1 MRDER
6 EHACQRGRGKGLE
19 RDTNMIPAL
28 AAGLVL
34 VLAFIF
40 SMLGLGGSML
50 YVPVFHWLGY
60 DFKSVAI
67 PTGLL
72 LNGIA
77 ALSAA
82 IYYLRAR
89 MVDIKGAIPLII
101 SSFIGA
107 PVGAY
112 FTRLVPTRILL
123 EAFALAMI
131 FAGGRMVMVSRRPDK
146 EAKLSP
152 GLRIGL
158 MGVGGFFIGFIA
170 GLLGVGGGFLFVP
183 MMMAMGY
190 KTKEAAATS
199 AFVVIFSSF
208 SGFAG
213 HLAEG
218 HYDWP
223 LMAATTLAAI
233 IGGQIGARIMNEKM
247 KPSWIK
253 QMFAILL
260 LGVAVNLLWKVLA

>member
-1 MRDER
+1 M
-6 EHACQRGRGKGLE
+6 
-19 RDTNMIPAL
+19 MITIV
-28 AAGLVL
+28 AGVIL

-40 SMLGLGGSML
+40 SMLGLGGAML
-50 YVPVFHWLGY
+50 YIPVFHWFGY

-72 LNGIA
+72 LNGIT

-82 IYYLRAR
+82 IYYLRAK

-112 FTRLVPTRILL
+112 FTRLVPTQTLIVL
-123 EAFALAMI
+123 FALSMV
-131 FAGGRMVMVSRRPDK
+131 FAGGRMLMVSGRPDK
-146 EAKLSP
+146 ETMMA
-152 GLRIGL
+152 GRLRISL

-183 MMMAMGY
+183 MMMVMGY
-190 KTKEAAATS
+190 ETKKAAATS

-218 HYDWP
+218 HYEWP
-223 LMAATTLAAI
+223 LMIATTIAVIVAS
-233 IGGQIGARIMNEKM
+233 QAGAKVM
-247 KPSWIK
+247 KENMKAKWIK
-253 QMFAILL
+253 QMFAVVL
-260 LGVAVNLLWKVLA
+260 LGVAVKLLWNSFI

>member
-1 MRDER
+1 M
-6 EHACQRGRGKGLE
+6 
-19 RDTNMIPAL
+19 MITIV
-28 AAGLVL
+28 AGVIL

-40 SMLGLGGSML
+40 SMLGLGGAML
-50 YVPVFHWLGY
+50 YIPVFHWFGY

-72 LNGIA
+72 LNGIT

-82 IYYLRAR
+82 IYYLRAK
-89 MVDIKGAIPLII
+89 MVDIKGAVPLII

-112 FTRLVPTRILL
+112 FTRLVPTQTLIVL
-123 EAFALAMI
+123 FALSMV
-131 FAGGRMVMVSRRPDK
+131 FAGGRMLMVSGRPDK
-146 EAKLSP
+146 ETMMAGK
-152 GLRIGL
+152 LRISL
-158 MGVGGFFIGFIA
+158 MGVAGFFIGFVA

-218 HYDWP
+218 HYEWP
-223 LMAATTLAAI
+223 LMIATTIAVIVGSQA
-233 IGGQIGARIMNEKM
+233 GAKVMKEKM
-247 KPSWIK
+247 KTKWIK
-253 QMFAILL
+253 QMFAVVL
-260 LGVAVNLLWKVLA
+260 LGVAVKLLWNSFM

>member
-1 MRDER
+1 MML
-6 EHACQRGRGKGLE
+6 AIVTGL
-19 RDTNMIPAL
+19 I
-28 AAGLVL
+28 L
-34 VLAFIF
+34 VLAFVF
-40 SMLGLGGSML
+40 SMLGLGGAML
-50 YVPVFHWLGY
+50 YIPVFNWFGF

-72 LNGIA
+72 LNGIT

-82 IYYLRAR
+82 IYYLRAK
-89 MVDIKGAIPLII
+89 MVDIKGGVPLII
-101 SSFIGA
+101 SSFLGA

-112 FTRLVPTRILL
+112 FTRQVPTETLILL
-123 EAFALAMI
+123 FAIAMV
-131 FAGGRMVMVSRRPDK
+131 FAGGRMLLVSSKPDK
-146 EAKLSP
+146 EKMMDIKP
-152 GLRIGL
+152 RIAL

-199 AFVVIFSSF
+199 SFVVIFSSF

-218 HYDWP
+218 HYNWP
-223 LMAATTLAAI
+223 LMIATTIAVI
-233 IGGQIGARIMNEKM
+233 IGSQIGAKVMTEKM
-247 KPSWIK
+247 KAKWIK
-253 QMFAILL
+253 QMFAVVL
-260 LGVAVNLLWKVLA
+260 LGVAAKLLVKIVL